1 MRDSLADLAQHVL
14 AIAWS
19 SSPCPRKAEGTR
31 GTAPPAPVT
40 GPGRCGQRQKQNGR
54 GCARSAVFC
63 DERIHSAHALL
74 LHVYDR
80 APLAAR
86 VKTAQN
92 APCIR
97 ARPPSRHPGLA
108 ATAAP
113 CLGWPQPAPL
123 PPAARPASSPP
134 PPQRRAQC
142 CPAGKRTGQSAPAE
156 VAQAKARAGK
166 LWWLG
171 RTVFSN
177 SFIRTTKSR
186 KWALN
191 GANADSENSPETRAK
206 R

>member
-1 MRDSLADLAQHVL
+1 MFSRSRGVL
-14 AIAWS
+14 
-19 SSPCPRKAEGTR
+19 PRALGKQRALGPLPLQR
-31 GTAPPAPVT
+31 PS
-40 GPGRCGQRQKQNGR
+40 PGRADADTSASDAQKQI
-54 GCARSAVFC
+54 C

-113 CLGWPQPAPL
+113 CPGWPQPAPL

-142 CPAGKRTGQSAPAE
+142 CPAAKRTGQSAPAE

-191 GANADSENSPETRAK
+191 GANADSENSPETRVK